1 MNNEVVKRIE
11 TEIEKLKNKDF
22 NILFYVPDAKCNSN
36 GYVSYIYQMA
46 SSLKNLGYN
55 VKMIYN
61 LDNEYSDEELYEIE
75 RRGDVADE
83 SRIFEG
89 IKDSL
94 GEACSKIE
102 HVNISKTELNVSP
115 SDFLIIPEVFAQVMN
130 QTKKLACKRIAL
142 VQNFDYLSDFIP
154 LGTSWANFGITDAI
168 VTTDRLSNMVKSVF
182 PYVNTKTLNPYIP
195 SYFYDDGKQKKLVVN
210 IICKDQKYV
219 NRIIKP
225 FYWKY
230 PILKWVSFRDL
241 RGFPREM
248 FADILREGAIT
259 VFVDDDTNFGY
270 SALESI
276 RSGNIVIG
284 KIPNYIPEWMGDNN
298 GLFDNGIWFNNIDDI
313 YKILADVIVSWM
325 KDDIPSE
332 LLEAMKETNKKYQ
345 YKDFE
350 KSLEET
356 IGHYIQ
362 EREKEFNEVLIIAKN
377 EK

>member
-1 MNNEVVKRIE
+1 MNSEVTKRIE
-11 TEIEKLKNKDF
+11 TEIEKLKNKEF
-22 NILFYVPDAKCNSN
+22 NILFYVPDAKSNSN
-36 GYVSYIYQMA
+36 GYISYIYQMA
-46 SSLKNLGYN
+46 SALKNLGYK

-61 LDNEYSDEELYEIE
+61 LDNEYSEDELYEIE
-75 RRGDVADE
+75 RRGDAADE
-83 SRIFEG
+83 TRIFEG

-94 GEACSKIE
+94 GESCSKLE
-102 HVNISKTELNVSP
+102 HINISKVELNVSP
-115 SDFLIIPEVFAQVMN
+115 SDFLIIPEVFSQVMN

-168 VTTDRLSNMVKSVF
+168 STTNRLSDMVKSVF
-182 PYVNTKTLNPYIP
+182 PYVNTKILNPYIP

-230 PILKWVSFRDL
+230 PMLKWISFRDL
-241 RGFPREM
+241 RGFPRET

-259 VFVDDDTNFGY
+259 ICVDDDSNFGY
-270 SALESI
+270 SALEAM
-276 RSGNIVIG
+276 RSGSIVIG
-284 KIPNYIPEWMGDNN
+284 KIPNYIPEWMHNET
-298 GLFDNGIWFNNIDDI
+298 GLLDNGIWFNNIDDVHM
-313 YKILADVIVSWM
+313 ILADVILSWM

-332 LLEAMKETNKKYQ
+332 LIESMQETNKKYT
-345 YKDFE
+345 YKEFE

-356 IGHYIQ
+356 IEYYINC
-362 EREKEFNEVLIIAKN
+362 REKEFNEVLIIAKN